1 MSDFSHSGLFKMQ
14 TQSCSILSVKLVYV
28 QMRLSDSCA
37 FVSGQRT
44 SAEVD
49 SSSPKSAARWR
60 MNSNSSNTTLV
71 SSNVGS
77 NAQGSKRLS
86 DLHEGGEIDGQV
98 RNSIL
103 HSGCAAI
110 QESQHTYEYA
120 ESPVSQVPCSLLAEW
135 QQSHMQIC
143 LL

>member
-1 MSDFSHSGLFKMQ
+1 MQ

-86 DLHEGGEIDGQV
+86 DLHEGGAIDGQV

-103 HSGCAAI
+103 HSSI